1 MTEEKD
7 KEIKK
12 LEVELKRSLSVV
24 GVKEA
29 HKKIE
34 DVEKSRKRS
43 AILSI
48 IDRIGVCL
56 QVNEGYSKGINN
68 AKQRYSQE
76 LLNRKI
82 PDLASSELNFV
93 ITMFDSKR
101 YDFQNNADIK
111 NEDFDKLFP
120 RPKMSF
126 DSVNKM

>member
-93 ITMFDSKR
+93 ITMFDSIR